1 MNFELFSQSVARL
14 QRMVTRFENE
24 PGDLMLR
31 DAILHRFEVTYE
43 FALKVLRQRLKLDLG
58 TSDPVMTASFSEL
71 IRLGWAKGLL
81 SEEVAIWRSF
91 RRNRFLAE
99 EEENAEVVC
108 AEVPRFLA
116 EAKFLLSQLEKRNDD
131 DPLD

>member
-1 MNFELFSQSVARL
+1 MNFEFFSKAVVRLEGLSV
-14 QRMVTRFENE
+14 RFAKE
-24 PGDLMLR
+24 PEDLMLR

-43 FALKVLRQRLKLDLG
+43 LALKVLRQRLKLDLG
-58 TSDPVMTASFSEL
+58 SSEAVATASFSEL
-71 IRLGWAKGLL
+71 IRLGWVKGLL
-81 SEEVAIWRSF
+81 FEEVAIWRSF

-99 EEENAEVVC
+99 EESNAAAVC
-108 AEVPRFLA
+108 AEIPRFLA